1 MTLEFKKKLFLFI
14 FSVNL
19 STPVQCANGGKIS
32 MLGVNPNVWPTFK
45 ANLFWPHP
53 CQQRQQLRVVPH
65 QCHPHQWDLRHRHR
79 QTMLDQQLKLQRR
92 LKNSSTKMSKLST
105 QSNSYR
111 EEPSL
116 LLSHLPPLTSKLD
129 YLLHIG
135 LNFMKKS
142 SNYCKG
148 KIVLLWLM
156 IIKVFKNQF
165 FLWSG
170 GPEGALQ
177 NEE

>member
-1 MTLEFKKKLFLFI
+1 MTLELKIYFYFY
-14 FSVNL
+14 FSVNQ

-65 QCHPHQWDLRHRHR
+65 QCHPHHWDLRHRHR

-135 LNFMKKS
+135 LNFYEKS
-142 SNYCKG
+142 SIYFKG
-148 KIVLLWLM
+148 KIVLLLWLM
-156 IIKVFKNQF
+156 IIKVFENQF
-165 FLWSG
+165 FMVGRPWRS
-170 GPEGALQ
+170 PAERR
-177 NEE
+177 

>member
-1 MTLEFKKKLFLFI
+1 MTLELKIYFY
-14 FSVNL
+14 FSVNQ

-65 QCHPHQWDLRHRHR
+65 QCHPHHWDLRHRHR

-135 LNFMKKS
+135 LNFYEK
-142 SNYCKG
+142 
-148 KIVLLWLM
+148 
-156 IIKVFKNQF
+156 
-165 FLWSG
+165 
-170 GPEGALQ
+170 
-177 NEE
+177 